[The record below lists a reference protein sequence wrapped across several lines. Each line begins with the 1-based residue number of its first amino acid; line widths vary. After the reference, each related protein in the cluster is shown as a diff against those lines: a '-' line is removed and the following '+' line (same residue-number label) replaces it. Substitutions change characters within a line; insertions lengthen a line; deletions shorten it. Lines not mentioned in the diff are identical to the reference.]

1 MSEIE
6 RIQQQLKAA
15 FEGPAWSGPSVLEV
29 LNGVS
34 AARAAKRPI
43 KGAHSIW
50 EITLHIGVWED
61 VVRRRA
67 LGEKYMPTDAEDWPR
82 VKARTPAAWASTL
95 RKLKAGHKALAEV
108 VAGFDEARLDEI
120 LVPGGTTRAYVQFHG
135 AIQHDLYHAGQIAV
149 LKRS

>member
-1 MSEIE
+1 MSEIA

-29 LNGVS
+29 LDGVS
-34 AARAAKRPI
+34 ASKAVKRPI

-67 LGEKYMPTDAEDWPR
+67 LGEKVMPTDAEDWPA
-82 VKARTPAAWASTL
+82 VKSKTPAAWAATI
-95 RKLKAGHKALAEV
+95 RKLKAGHKALAELIAV
-108 VAGFDEARLDEI
+108 FDESRLDQI
-120 LVPGGTTRAYVQFHG
+120 LVPGGTTSAYVQFQG
-135 AIQHDLYHAGQIAV
+135 VIQHSLYHAGQIAV
-149 LKRS
+149 LKKG